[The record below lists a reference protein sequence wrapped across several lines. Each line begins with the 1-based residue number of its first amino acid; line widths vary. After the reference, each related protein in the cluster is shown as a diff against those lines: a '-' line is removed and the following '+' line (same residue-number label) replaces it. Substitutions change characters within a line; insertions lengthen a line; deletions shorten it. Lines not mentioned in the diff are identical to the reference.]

1 MRKNHIRYQ
10 LFLTPKLAERLEAL
24 AVKPGVTKSAILVDA
39 LTAWMNAAG
48 ASEVEER
55 FGVRLDR
62 ISNQLARIERD
73 GQILIEA
80 FALFVHYQL
89 TVCPAVPEGDIA
101 ARASG
106 RGRFKAFVT
115 EVGKAMA
122 SGKRALVPTEDAP

>member
-1 MRKNHIRYQ
+1 MRKSQVRYQ

-89 TVCPAVPEGDIA
+89 TVCPPIPEGDVA
-101 ARASG
+101 ARTSG
-106 RGRFKAFVT
+106 RGRFNAFVT
-115 EVGKAMA
+115 QVGKAMA
-122 SGKRALVPTEDAP
+122 SGKRALSPEEGAP

>member
-1 MRKNHIRYQ
+1 MRKSQVRYQ

-48 ASEVEER
+48 ASEAEER

-73 GQILIEA
+73 GHILIEA

-89 TVCPAVPEGDIA
+89 TVCPPVPEGDVA

-106 RGRFKAFVT
+106 RGRFNAYVS

-122 SGKRALVPTEDAP
+122 TGKRALVPTEDAP

>member
-1 MRKNHIRYQ
+1 MRKAQFRYQ

-89 TVCPAVPEGDIA
+89 TICPPVPEGDVA

-106 RGRFKAFVT
+106 RGRFNAFVT

-122 SGKRALVPTEDAP
+122 SGKRALSPTDDTP

>member
-1 MRKNHIRYQ
+1 MRKAQIRYQ

-48 ASEVEER
+48 ASEAEER

-62 ISNQLARIERD
+62 ISNQVARIERD
-73 GQILIEA
+73 GHILIEA

-89 TVCPAVPEGDIA
+89 TVCPPIPDGDVA

-106 RGRFKAFVT
+106 RGRFNAYVS

-122 SGKRALVPTEDAP
+122 SGKRALSPDVDAS

>member
-1 MRKNHIRYQ
+1 MRKTQVRYQ

-48 ASEVEER
+48 ASEAEER

-62 ISNQLARIERD
+62 ISNHLARIERD

-89 TVCPAVPEGDIA
+89 TVCPPIPEGDVA

-106 RGRFKAFVT
+106 RGRFNAYVV

-122 SGKRALVPTEDAP
+122 SGKRALSPSEGAP

>member
-1 MRKNHIRYQ
+1 MRKSQVRYQ

-48 ASEVEER
+48 ASEAEER

-80 FALFVHYQL
+80 FALFVH
-89 TVCPAVPEGDIA
+89 
-101 ARASG
+101 
-106 RGRFKAFVT
+106 
-115 EVGKAMA
+115 
-122 SGKRALVPTEDAP
+122 

>member
-24 AVKPGVTKSAILVDA
+24 AIKPGVTKSAILVDA

-89 TVCPAVPEGDIA
+89 TVCPPVPEGDVA

-106 RGRFKAFVT
+106 RGRFNAFVT

-122 SGKRALVPTEDAP
+122 TGKRALVPPEDAP

>member
-1 MRKNHIRYQ
+1 MRKSQVRYQ

-89 TVCPAVPEGDIA
+89 TVCPPVRDGDVA

-106 RGRFKAFVT
+106 RGRFKAYVA

-122 SGKRALVPTEDAP
+122 SGKRTLSPEEGAP

>member
-1 MRKNHIRYQ
+1 MRKDHIRYQ

-24 AVKPGVTKSAILVDA
+24 AAKPGVTRSAILVDA
-39 LTAWMNAAG
+39 LTAWLNAAG

-55 FGVRLDR
+55 FGARLDR

-73 GQILIEA
+73 GHVLIEA

-89 TVCPAVPEGDIA
+89 TVMPPVPQGDVA
-101 ARASG
+101 ARTHG
-106 RGRFKAFVT
+106 RGRFNAFVA

-122 SGKRALVPTEDAP
+122 SGKRALTTEEAQP

>member
-55 FGVRLDR
+55 FGVRLGR

-89 TVCPAVPEGDIA
+89 TVCPPVPEGDVA

-106 RGRFKAFVT
+106 RGRFNAYVS

-122 SGKRALVPTEDAP
+122 SGKRALSPEVGAP

>member
-39 LTAWMNAAG
+39 LTTWLNAAG
-48 ASEVEER
+48 ASEAEER

-89 TVCPAVPEGDIA
+89 TVCPPVPEGDVA

-122 SGKRALVPTEDAP
+122 TGKRALVPTEDAP

>member
-1 MRKNHIRYQ
+1 MRRNHVRYQ

-62 ISNQLARIERD
+62 ISSQMARIERD

-89 TVCPAVPEGDIA
+89 TVCPPIPDGDVA
-101 ARASG
+101 ARTSG
-106 RGRFKAFVT
+106 RGRFNAFVT

-122 SGKRALVPTEDAP
+122 SGKRALSPTDDTP

>member
-1 MRKNHIRYQ
+1 MRKSQVRYQ

-24 AVKPGVTKSAILVDA
+24 AVKPGVTKSAILIDA

-48 ASEVEER
+48 ASEAEER

-73 GQILIEA
+73 GHILIEA

-89 TVCPAVPEGDIA
+89 TVCPPVPEGDVA

-106 RGRFKAFVT
+106 RGRFNAYVS

-122 SGKRALVPTEDAP
+122 TGKRALVPTEDAP

>member
-73 GQILIEA
+73 GHILIEA

-89 TVCPAVPEGDIA
+89 TVCPPIPDSDVA

-106 RGRFKAFVT
+106 RGRFNAFVSQ
-115 EVGKAMA
+115 VGKAMA
-122 SGKRALVPTEDAP
+122 SGKRALAPTEDAP

>member
-1 MRKNHIRYQ
+1 MRKNQVRYQ
-10 LFLTPKLAERLEAL
+10 LFLAPKLAERLEAL

-39 LTAWMNAAG
+39 LTAWMNSAG
-48 ASEVEER
+48 ASEIEER

-89 TVCPAVPEGDIA
+89 TVCPPIPDGDTA

-106 RGRFKAFVT
+106 RGRFNAFVT
-115 EVGKAMA
+115 QVGKAMA
-122 SGKRALVPTEDAP
+122 SGKRALSPADDTP

>member
-1 MRKNHIRYQ
+1 MRKSQVRYQ

-39 LTAWMNAAG
+39 LTAWLNAAG

-73 GQILIEA
+73 GHILIEA

-89 TVCPAVPEGDIA
+89 SVFPPIPEGDVA

-106 RGRFKAFVT
+106 RSRFNAFVT
-115 EVGKAMA
+115 QVGKAMA
-122 SGKRALVPTEDAP
+122 SGKRALSVDEDMP

>member
-1 MRKNHIRYQ
+1 MRKAQVRYQ

-39 LTAWMNAAG
+39 LTAWINAAG

-89 TVCPAVPEGDIA
+89 TVCPPIPEGDVA

-106 RGRFKAFVT
+106 RGRFNAYVT

-122 SGKRALVPTEDAP
+122 SGKRTLSLGEDTP